1 MQYLPYIIVRPF
13 ADIVYFKPFRFVF
26 TVAACVTRPF
36 GSLFGSGANMNS
48 HVNIDKKCSGKY
60 EDHRNEIIIRI
71 IQMEA
76 F

>member
-1 MQYLPYIIVRPF
+1 MKNDQDAKTFESERLFSHRRG
-13 ADIVYFKPFRFVF
+13 RFI
-26 TVAACVTRPF
+26 
-36 GSLFGSGANMNS
+36 SSNKKYGSGANMNS
-48 HVNIDKKCSGKY
+48 HVNMDKKCSGKY